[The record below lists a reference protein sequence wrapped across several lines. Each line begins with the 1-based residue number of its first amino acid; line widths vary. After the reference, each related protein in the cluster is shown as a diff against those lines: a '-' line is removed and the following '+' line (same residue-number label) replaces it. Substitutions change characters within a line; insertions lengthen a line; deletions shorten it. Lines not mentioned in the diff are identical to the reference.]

1 MDKKVAVDATSCA
14 RKLSRTD
21 AEILKGLLRQI
32 IYDFLICLENARI
45 ALHFLLE
52 KGTFHRD
59 WIFTCLLSEI
69 RAFEFI
75 NEQQNVSGYIKRRLA
90 FRLKASFSKEADS
103 AEGSNDIHEQ
113 YSHPA
118 FDDAVRKL
126 CRFYDLYYEGRPES
140 TVIHLLCGRV
150 SPIDAEIG
158 LAIRA
163 EAPVA

>member
-1 MDKKVAVDATSCA
+1 MIFLYVWRMRELRSIFFLKKERFTEIGFSRASCQ
-14 RKLSRTD
+14 R
-21 AEILKGLLRQI
+21 
-32 IYDFLICLENARI
+32 FLEV
-45 ALHFLLE
+45 
-52 KGTFHRD
+52 
-59 WIFTCLLSEI
+59 
-69 RAFEFI
+69 FEFI
-75 NEQQNVSGYIKRRLA
+75 NEQQNNSGYIKRRLA
-90 FRLKASFSKEADS
+90 FRLKASFSKEADLLK
-103 AEGSNDIHEQ
+103 DLTIFTEQ

-158 LAIRA
+158 LALRA